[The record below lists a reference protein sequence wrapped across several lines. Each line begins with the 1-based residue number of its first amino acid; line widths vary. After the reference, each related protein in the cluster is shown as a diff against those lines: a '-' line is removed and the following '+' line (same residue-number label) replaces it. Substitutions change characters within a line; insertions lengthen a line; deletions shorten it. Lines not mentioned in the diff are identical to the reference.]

1 MNKISKLYIFTKDT
15 DATASLRGYQYQIL
29 MTLKIWLQNFQD
41 GIQEE
46 IFCDFEDDVFQKN
59 EIAKSAK
66 FRQIKL
72 YSSNFSFKSEEI
84 IKCIAHFFMLHVK
97 SDYSNLDKE
106 FVFEANTTIAKKYL
120 DNEAELLREWYI
132 NQNSIPNELLNRC
145 SNKVKEIVSEYV
157 QDQAKVLKDKVDAG
171 TIEEALS
178 IFKGLKQKDW
188 NDFTKR
194 IKWRFLN
201 VDSETEVKKI
211 KEDIDKAILNLKF
224 DIKNDDIS
232 SIFGLLYNIVWK
244 KASESD
250 PRKRK

>member
-1 MNKISKLYIFTKDT
+1 M
-15 DATASLRGYQYQIL
+15 
-29 MTLKIWLQNFQD
+29 
-41 GIQEE
+41 
-46 IFCDFEDDVFQKN
+46 
-59 EIAKSAK
+59 
-66 FRQIKL
+66 
-72 YSSNFSFKSEEI
+72 
-84 IKCIAHFFMLHVK
+84 
-97 SDYSNLDKE
+97 
-106 FVFEANTTIAKKYL
+106 
-120 DNEAELLREWYI
+120 LREWYI
-132 NQNSIPNELLNRC
+132 NQNSIPNELLKRC

-244 KASESD
+244 KHLNLILE
-250 PRKRK
+250 KEN

>member
-1 MNKISKLYIFTKDT
+1 
-15 DATASLRGYQYQIL
+15 
-29 MTLKIWLQNFQD
+29 
-41 GIQEE
+41 
-46 IFCDFEDDVFQKN
+46 
-59 EIAKSAK
+59 
-66 FRQIKL
+66 
-72 YSSNFSFKSEEI
+72 
-84 IKCIAHFFMLHVK
+84 MLHVK

-224 DIKNDDIS
+224 DIKTMTYLLSLDYSIIS
-232 SIFGLLYNIVWK
+232 FGK
-244 KASESD
+244 KHLNLILE
-250 PRKRK
+250 KEN

>member
-1 MNKISKLYIFTKDT
+1 
-15 DATASLRGYQYQIL
+15 
-29 MTLKIWLQNFQD
+29 
-41 GIQEE
+41 
-46 IFCDFEDDVFQKN
+46 
-59 EIAKSAK
+59 
-66 FRQIKL
+66 
-72 YSSNFSFKSEEI
+72 
-84 IKCIAHFFMLHVK
+84 MLHVK

-201 VDSETEVKKI
+201 VDSETEVKK
-211 KEDIDKAILNLKF
+211 
-224 DIKNDDIS
+224 S
-232 SIFGLLYNIVWK
+232 K
-244 KASESD
+244 KT
-250 PRKRK
+250 